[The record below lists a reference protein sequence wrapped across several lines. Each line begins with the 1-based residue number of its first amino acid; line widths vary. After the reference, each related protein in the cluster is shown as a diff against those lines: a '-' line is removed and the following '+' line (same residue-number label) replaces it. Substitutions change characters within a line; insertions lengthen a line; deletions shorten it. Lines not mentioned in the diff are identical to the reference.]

1 MDKEKCWSTIILHV
15 NQPSPHSRGMGWH
28 SHDVQK
34 WHKASHSLSPPSL
47 WGRTVYTTE
56 TSTTGSHTY
65 CQWEAKHSCWW
76 IKWFTT
82 RHNNFLSATS
92 THKVITLGS
101 WFRSVTETHTKTYTT
116 IQNPPVPCKYWKR
129 MRSYNNSEGG
139 ITGTSYYLYSQG
151 GLDFP
156 LPCTSHT
163 NAEKGATLTVKR
175 EACVLYSRRCVY
187 SRVSHYQTHNTHHV
201 DTHK

>member
-1 MDKEKCWSTIILHV
+1 
-15 NQPSPHSRGMGWH
+15 MGWH

-129 MRSYNNSEGG
+129 MRSYNNGEGG
-139 ITGTSYYLYSQG
+139 ITGTSCYKYTKG

-163 NAEKGATLTVKR
+163 LPCKYKEGSHTNSQEKGMCTLLKTV
-175 EACVLYSRRCVY
+175 CVQSSVPLS
-187 SRVSHYQTHNTHHV
+187 NTPYPSCI
-201 DTHK
+201 